1 MLVCLHA
8 NPIRRTSPGITR
20 SFAHPLLK
28 KSRTLQ
34 NHACSQKDRI
44 LNLDVFS
51 FRIRILKF
59 QSPQNVRSSDS
70 PSAGPAS
77 FRSSYSSTGSR
88 RSNDTAFC
96 SLRVNASKLVE
107 YPDLSVASLL
117 NLVAV
122 DLPAQRIRSAGPLLL
137 KYLQAS
143 RVQCLNDFIVQWP
156 LGDRPL
162 PFECLEACPGDDL
175 FTSLNSQ

>member
-1 MLVCLHA
+1 MSVCLHA

-88 RSNDTAFC
+88 RSNYTAFC
-96 SLRVNASKLVE
+96 SLRINASKLVE

-117 NLVAV
+117 NLVVA
-122 DLPAQRIRSAGPLLL
+122 DLRAAIIVEVPTGKSGTMPERFHRSVAARRSA
-137 KYLQAS
+137 AS
-143 RVQCLNDFIVQWP
+143 F
-156 LGDRPL
+156 
-162 PFECLEACPGDDL
+162 
-175 FTSLNSQ
+175 